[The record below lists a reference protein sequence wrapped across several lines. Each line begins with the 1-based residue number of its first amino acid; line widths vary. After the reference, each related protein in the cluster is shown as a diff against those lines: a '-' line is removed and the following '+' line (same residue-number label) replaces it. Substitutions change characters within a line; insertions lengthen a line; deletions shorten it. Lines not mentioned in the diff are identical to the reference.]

1 MRIQAID
8 EVQVGMAHA
17 DSDGTNQHLTRTR
30 LADGDIFD
38 AQRGARLVEYGC
50 FHGYPSIKDEVGRHG
65 GICHRASLGVS
76 G

>member
-1 MRIQAID
+1 MSIN
-8 EVQVGMAHA
+8 EVQIGVAHA
-17 DSDGTNQHLTRTR
+17 DGDGAYQHLARTG
-30 LADGDIFD
+30 LADRHIFD
-38 AQRGARLVEYGC
+38 AQRGADLVEYSC